1 MRNKLVFAVLIASA
15 LLLIPDIASAANN
28 GGGGNLPWEGPLT
41 KLSNSIKG
49 PVAYAISLMGIV
61 AAGAMLIW
69 GGEINEFVRRIIMLI
84 LVISLI
90 VFASNVLTT
99 LFNSGAV
106 I

>member
-1 MRNKLVFAVLIASA
+1 MRNKLVFALLIASA